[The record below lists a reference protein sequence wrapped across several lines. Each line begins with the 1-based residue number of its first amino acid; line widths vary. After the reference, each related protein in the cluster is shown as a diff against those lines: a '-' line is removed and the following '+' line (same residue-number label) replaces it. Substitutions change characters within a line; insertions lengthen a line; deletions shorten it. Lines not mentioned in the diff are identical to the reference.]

1 MKKLFLI
8 LTGLALT
15 YSLSAQK
22 HGITYQA
29 VIIDKNPQEIPGV
42 DITGNYLPNY
52 PLTVRFTI
60 QDTTGKVEYQE
71 TQQTKTDKFGI
82 INLTIGLGVVTSAS
96 PNVFREIDWNGNGK
110 DLKVEISL
118 GEATTNFTELSFQ
131 SLYFVPYAF
140 HRNITATGTMI
151 IEGASTINDQVTINA
166 DLNGSDSNFDAYPL
180 RVEGGN
186 QGIGIKIDG
195 SRGSSNNFVTFW
207 DDNGIQGRIEGQVA
221 SDVYN
226 DPQYIYDQA
235 MFAGKTAAQA
245 VNIAS
250 AALASVLDPGNVVI
264 EAANSAL
271 LIAEIAGYEVF
282 AFSNLGVAYESGSG
296 DYAEWLPRL
305 NPEEKIE
312 FGQIVGVYGGKITKK
327 TIGAEQVMVV
337 SKSPIVLGNMPP
349 DSISEK
355 LCEKVAFM
363 GQVPVRVLGKV
374 KKGDYIISMNDGSGL
389 GIAVAPSKLTID
401 LMSSI
406 VGRSWTESAYPG
418 INFVNTAVGLKTNE
432 WINILRSEEEKADS
446 LKKEIANLTGRLNK
460 SDEILCRIVPGYKE
474 ALASKSDNKQVKS
487 TGTIPSEASNL
498 SENKGGI
505 VIEKAVTRESIIDNF
520 AKTAAFLRSQ
530 GVDLSKNK
538 FYTKLETD
546 PEYKEYVINTIIN
559 ANNSNKN
566 QPPVK

>member
-1 MKKLFLI
+1 MKKLLLI
-8 LTGLALT
+8 FTGLSLT
-15 YSLSAQK
+15 YFLSAQT

-82 INLTIGLGVVTSAS
+82 INLTIGLGVVTAVS
-96 PNVFREIDWNGNGK
+96 PNNFRAIDWNGAGK

-118 GEATTNFTELSFQ
+118 GEATSNFTELSFQ

-180 RVEGGN
+180 RVQGGN

-312 FGQIVGVYGGKITKK
+312 FGQIVGVFGGKITKK
-327 TIGAEQVMVV
+327 TAGAEQVMVV

-349 DSISEK
+349 DSLSEK
-355 LCEKVAFM
+355 LCEKVAFI
-363 GQVPVRVLGKV
+363 GQVPVRVFGKV

-389 GIAVAPSKLTID
+389 GVAVAPSKLTID
-401 LMSSI
+401 MMSLI
-406 VGRSWTESAYPG
+406 VGRCWTESAYQG

-432 WINILRSEEEKADS
+432 WISVLRSEAAKADS
-446 LKKEIANLTGRLNK
+446 LEQEIANLTGRLNK
-460 SDEILCRIVPGYKE
+460 SEEILCRLVPGYKE
-474 ALASKSDNKQVKS
+474 AIASTPGNKQLKSAGPVPSDTPSLIDNKSVIANEK
-487 TGTIPSEASNL
+487 TI
-498 SENKGGI
+498 
-505 VIEKAVTRESIIDNF
+505 TRESIIENF
-520 AKTAAFLRSQ
+520 AKTATFLRSQ

-559 ANNSNKN
+559 ANNSNKI